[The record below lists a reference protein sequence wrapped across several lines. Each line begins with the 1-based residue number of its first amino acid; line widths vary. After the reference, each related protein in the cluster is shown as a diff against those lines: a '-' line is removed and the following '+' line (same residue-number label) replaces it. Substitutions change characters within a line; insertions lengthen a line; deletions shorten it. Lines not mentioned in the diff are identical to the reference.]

1 VKLTATFNKPTLNV
15 GISHQAIG
23 VSMSSPTLTAT
34 FNQPTLKVSI
44 SPQVMGVSMGS
55 PVAREYVERPAYEG
69 AVSVTPSAD
78 LQVLQTKDLRM
89 TENITVNPIPRNY
102 GLITYNGSTIT
113 VS

>member
-1 VKLTATFNKPTLNV
+1 MKLTATFNRPTLNVRIPHQTVGVSMGSPTLTATFNKPTL
-15 GISHQAIG
+15 
-23 VSMSSPTLTAT
+23 
-34 FNQPTLKVSI
+34 KVSI
-44 SPQVMGVSMGS
+44 SPQAMGVSMGS

-69 AVSVTPSAD
+69 VVSVTPSAD

-89 TENITVNPIPRNY
+89 TDDITINPIPQNY

>member
-1 VKLTATFNKPTLNV
+1 MK
-15 GISHQAIG
+15 
-23 VSMSSPTLTAT
+23 LTAT
-34 FNQPTLKVSI
+34 FNQPTLNVSISHRAIGVSMGSPTLTATFNKAALNVSI
-44 SPQVMGVSMGS
+44 SPQVIGVLIGS

-78 LQVLQTKDLRM
+78 LQVLQTKDFRM
-89 TENITVNPIPRNY
+89 TENITVNPIPQNY

>member
-1 VKLTATFNKPTLNV
+1 MTLTATFVQPTLNATF
-15 GISHQAIG
+15 IQPTLNETFIQ
-23 VSMSSPTLTAT
+23 PTLTAT

-44 SPQVMGVSMGS
+44 SPQVMGVLMGS

-69 AVSVTPSAD
+69 AVFVTPSAD

-89 TENITVNPIPRNY
+89 TENITVNPIPQNY
-102 GLITYNGSTIT
+102 GLITWNGSTIT

>member
-1 VKLTATFNKPTLNV
+1 MKLTATPIQPTLTPTFNRPTLTATSIRPVLTATFNRPTPN
-15 GISHQAIG
+15 
-23 VSMSSPTLTAT
+23 
-34 FNQPTLKVSI
+34 VSI

-55 PVAREYVERPAYEG
+55 PVARGYDERPAYEG

-78 LQVLQTKDLRM
+78 LQVLQTKDFRM
-89 TENITVNPIPRNY
+89 TDDITINPIPQNY

>member
-1 VKLTATFNKPTLNV
+1 MKLTATFNRPTLNV
-15 GISHQAIG
+15 RIPHQTVG
-23 VSMSSPTLTAT
+23 VSMGSPTLTAK
-34 FNQPTLKVSI
+34 FNQPTLNVVI

-69 AVSVTPSAD
+69 VVSVTPSTD

-89 TENITVNPIPRNY
+89 TDDITINPIPQNY
-102 GLITYNGSTIT
+102 GLITWNGSVIT

>member
-1 VKLTATFNKPTLNV
+1 
-15 GISHQAIG
+15 
-23 VSMSSPTLTAT
+23 MTLTAT
-34 FNQPTLKVSI
+34 FNQQTLNAIFIQPTLTSKFIKPTLNATFNQPTLNVVI
-44 SPQVMGVSMGS
+44 SPQVMGVSIGS

-69 AVSVTPSAD
+69 VVSVTPSAD

-89 TENITVNPIPRNY
+89 TENITVNPIPQNY

>member
-1 VKLTATFNKPTLNV
+1 MTLTATFVQPTLNATF
-15 GISHQAIG
+15 IQPTLNETFIQ
-23 VSMSSPTLTAT
+23 PTLTAT

-89 TENITVNPIPRNY
+89 TENITVNPIPQNY
-102 GLITYNGSTIT
+102 GLITWNGSTIT